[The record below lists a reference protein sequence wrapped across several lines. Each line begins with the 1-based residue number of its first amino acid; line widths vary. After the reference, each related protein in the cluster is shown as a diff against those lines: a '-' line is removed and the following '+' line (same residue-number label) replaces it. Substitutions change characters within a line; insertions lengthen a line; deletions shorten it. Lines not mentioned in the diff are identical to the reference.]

1 MTDLR
6 EKTRIWKCKVDLT
19 PKMCKVFLTSKD
31 QLTMQDPTLA
41 TKKYL
46 IRSALFMGAYIAVN
60 VAAITGAFDGMKS
73 PGTWGFSLVVAAPII
88 GHIWAFLVWMR
99 DSDEFVRTL
108 AAKRFIVATGVAL
121 AITSV
126 WGLLELYAR
135 ATHVSPAM
143 VYPLLWASFAAVT
156 PFIRTSH

>member
-1 MTDLR
+1 
-6 EKTRIWKCKVDLT
+6 
-19 PKMCKVFLTSKD
+19 
-31 QLTMQDPTLA
+31 MQNPA
-41 TKKYL
+41 IVNKKYL
-46 IRSALFMGAYIAVN
+46 IRAALFMGAYVAVN

-73 PGTWGFSLVVAAPII
+73 PGTWAFALIVAAPII

-108 AAKRFIVATGVAL
+108 AAKRFIVATGVTL

-126 WGLLELYAR
+126 WGLLELYAK
-135 ATHVSPAM
+135 APHISAAM
-143 VYPLLWASFAAVT
+143 VYPLLWAAFGTVT